1 MLRGG
6 LKPNLVGSDPTA
18 QILKVGFSEVAAGVG
33 GRLEASSFANVRVI
47 DCFGSF
53 PGAQWKTMK

>member
-1 MLRGG
+1 MLRDG

-18 QILKVGFSEVAAGVG
+18 RILKVGFSELAAGVG

-47 DCFGSF
+47 DCFGSL
-53 PGAQWKTMK
+53 PGAQ